1 MNMDEKIDGLV
12 KMFEN
17 VPYHKFIGLKYSQC
31 SEGYGEL
38 KLPIRKELL
47 NSNGML
53 HGGIYYTL
61 CDLGA
66 STALETILS
75 DGYYYVTNDIS
86 VSVFSAVDKG
96 TVTVKSEVLKSGKR
110 LAFVES
116 RVYNENDELLAVG
129 RLTKTLL
136 ARKK

>member
-1 MNMDEKIDGLV
+1 MNMDEKIEGLV
-12 KMFEN
+12 KMFED
-17 VPYHKFIGLKYSQC
+17 VPYHNFMGLKYSQLG
-31 SEGYGEL
+31 EGYGEL

-53 HGGIYYTL
+53 HGGMYYTL

-66 STALETILS
+66 STALEATLS
-75 DGYYYVTNDIS
+75 EGSYYVTNDIN
-86 VSVFSAVDKG
+86 VSVISSVNQG

-129 RLTKTLL
+129 RITKTLL

>member
-1 MNMDEKIDGLV
+1 MNMQDKFEELV

-17 VPYHKFIGLKYSQC
+17 VPYHHFMGLKYSALR
-31 SEGYGEL
+31 EGYGEL
-38 KLPIRKELL
+38 TMQVRKEVL

-53 HGGIYYTL
+53 HGGMYYTL

-66 STALETILS
+66 STALETALPE
-75 DGYYYVTNDIS
+75 GHYYVTNDLS
-86 VSVFSAVDKG
+86 VAIMSAVNQG

-116 RVYNENDELLAVG
+116 RVYDEAGNLLAFGKV
-129 RLTKTLL
+129 TKTLL
-136 ARKK
+136 PRK

>member
-17 VPYHKFIGLKYSQC
+17 VPYHKFLGLQYSTLR
-31 SEGYGEL
+31 EGYGEL
-38 KLPIRKELL
+38 TMVVRKELL
-47 NSNGML
+47 NINGVL

-66 STALETILS
+66 STALEAGLPEGHFYVTHDINVAILS
-75 DGYYYVTNDIS
+75 S
-86 VSVFSAVDKG
+86 VREG
-96 TVTVKSEVLKSGKR
+96 IVTVKSEVLKSGKR

-116 RVYNENDELLAVG
+116 RVYDENDQLLAVG

-136 ARKK
+136 ARK